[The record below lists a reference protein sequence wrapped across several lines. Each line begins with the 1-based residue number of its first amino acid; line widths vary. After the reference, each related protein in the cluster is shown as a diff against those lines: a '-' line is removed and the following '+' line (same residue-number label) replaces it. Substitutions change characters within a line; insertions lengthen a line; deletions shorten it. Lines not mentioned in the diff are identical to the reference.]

1 MTKYFIY
8 LTCFNNCLSFWTEKK
23 YIYLSAILSWIHRKI
38 FHKYFWGCV
47 FNFRWQSYIVVL
59 HVVQP
64 FSVAKQM
71 LEGLLRMRLR
81 QCYPIFLQ
89 GMMGRQHT
97 NLAGN
102 WFCIQS
108 CTLRESSVRQIT
120 FWTDLPLVCFCNDM
134 CICIMIVS
142 ENILYCW
149 VILVL

>member
-1 MTKYFIY
+1 M
-8 LTCFNNCLSFWTEKK
+8 SFWTEKK
-23 YIYLSAILSWIHRKI
+23 YIHLSAICI
-38 FHKYFWGCV
+38 HKYFWGCV

-64 FSVAKQM
+64 FSAAKQM
-71 LEGLLRMRLR
+71 LEDLLRMRLR

-134 CICIMIVS
+134 HLYYDSRKYSLPLVDIS
-142 ENILYCW
+142 TLEILLYRIINYFVLKKV
-149 VILVL
+149 VIF